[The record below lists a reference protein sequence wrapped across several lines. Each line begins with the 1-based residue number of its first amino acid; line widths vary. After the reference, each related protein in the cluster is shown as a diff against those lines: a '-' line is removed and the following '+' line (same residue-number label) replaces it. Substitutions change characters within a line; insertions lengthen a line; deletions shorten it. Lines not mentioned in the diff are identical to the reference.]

1 MPESNL
7 DAYLYFVGEGKYG
20 PKKNKSVGLV
30 KGETLDNRFQKHGAS
45 KIWTFAWASK
55 HGDAALPDEILTTV
69 DTEGNSVEHKP
80 PPQVKPMSPNRLDS
94 RVSVGAF
101 TVTKD
106 IDVATPTLF
115 KAHAHCAVFKGAHV
129 YFRKVAGGK
138 AMTFFRLSFSDVII
152 ETWSCDISGDCKETI
167 TINFD
172 WCQVTYFPQSMEGHS
187 KKDVANVKEFCTSD
201 PDNEL
206 VPEIF
211 NKAKAAEAFEPQFGK
226 SE

>member
-7 DAYLYFVGEGKYG
+7 DAYLYFEGEGKYG
-20 PKKNKSVGLV
+20 LKQSKSVGSV
-30 KGETLDNRFQKHGAS
+30 KGETLDSRFQKHGAS
-45 KIWTFAWASK
+45 KIWSFAWTSK
-55 HGDAALPDEILTTV
+55 HGDAAPPDEISTTV
-69 DTEGNSVEHKP
+69 ESDDYSVLNKP
-80 PPQVKPMSPNRLDS
+80 PAQLKPISPNRKDS

-115 KAHAHCAVFKGAHV
+115 KAHAHCAVFESAHV
-129 YFRKVAGGK
+129 YFRKTAGAK

-172 WCQVTYFPQSMEGHS
+172 WCQVTYFPQSMEGVS
-187 KKDVANVKEFCTSD
+187 KKTVANVKEFCTSN
-201 PDNEL
+201 PDNDRA
-206 VPEIF
+206 PEF
-211 NKAKAAEAFEPQFGK
+211 FKKTTDQ
-226 SE
+226 